1 MYMGTKTEEADTKL
15 INACLEKIRLE
26 MTKQFYQ
33 INSSFLISPNL
44 DMSFKFAVPTNEPLR
59 KFDI

>member
-1 MYMGTKTEEADTKL
+1 MLAYVYGYKTEEADAKL

-33 INSSFLISPNL
+33 INSSFLIFPNL
-44 DMSFKFAVPTNEPLR
+44 DMSFKFAVPTN
-59 KFDI
+59 